1 MNAIQRRDKII
12 EILSNSEVPISATT
26 LSKEFSVSRQVIVGD
41 IALIRAC
48 GINVFATPRG
58 YLLKNEDENKG
69 KLIKTIA
76 CKHGVDKLKD
86 ELYSIIDNGCAVLDV
101 IVEHPIYGELTGPL
115 HIFSRYDADEFVNKV
130 MEQNAQPLS
139 SLTEGIHLHSISCT
153 NEDAYKR
160 VLDVLKHHNILL

>member
-1 MNAIQRRDKII
+1 MNATQRRDKII
-12 EILSNSEVPISATT
+12 EILTSSEVPISATA
-26 LSKEFSVSRQVIVGD
+26 LSKEFSVSRQVIVSD
-41 IALIRAC
+41 IALIRAF

-58 YLLKNEDENKG
+58 YLLRDKYENKD

-86 ELYSIIDNGCAVLDV
+86 ELYTIIDNGCAILDV

-115 HIFSRYDADEFVNKV
+115 HIFSRYDADEFVKKV
-130 MEQNAQPLS
+130 MNQNAQPLS
-139 SLTEGIHLHSISCT
+139 SLTEGIHLHTISCA

-160 VLDVLKHHNILL
+160 IMDFLRQQNILL

>member
-41 IALIRAC
+41 IALIRAS

-58 YLLKNEDENKG
+58 YLLKKEDENKD

-86 ELYSIIDNGCAVLDV
+86 ELYSIIDNGCTVLDV

-139 SLTEGIHLHSISCT
+139 SLTEGIHLHTISCA

-160 VLDVLKHHNILL
+160 VLGVLKQHNILL